1 MVTCAMSKQ
10 FASFYVSWRDAK
22 VRPLGLVADER
33 DYGRAAAA
41 ALQTR
46 LNQLADEGWIIQDV
60 IQAGGFTPRQTAAF
74 TIIAFR

>member
-1 MVTCAMSKQ
+1 MSKQ
-10 FASFYVSWRDAK
+10 FAAFHVSWRDSK
-22 VRPLGLVADER
+22 LRPLGLVADER

-46 LNQLADEGWIIQDV
+46 LNQLADEGWIVQEIL
-60 IQAGGFTPRQTAAF
+60 ATNGLTPKQCSAF